1 MTKLKLKK
9 NDRVMV
15 TSGKD
20 KGKIGKILKISSDR
34 TRVVVEKVNM
44 IKRHTR
50 PSRKGK
56 GGIVEKE
63 APIHISNVSIICG
76 KCAEVSRVGKK
87 VLEDGSSVRICR
99 KCGELLDS

>member
-15 TSGKD
+15 TAGKD
-20 KGKIGKILKISSDR
+20 KGKIGKILKISSDK
-34 TRVVVEKVNM
+34 TRVIVEKVNM

-50 PSRKGK
+50 PSRTGK

-63 APIHISNVSIICG
+63 GPIHISNVSIICG

-87 VLEDGSSVRICR
+87 ILEDGSSVRVCR
-99 KCGELLDS
+99 KCSEFLDS